1 MISISIVG
9 VTILTN
15 AKPSTEPISNGYLNP
30 ILIDINVIIEKFN
43 AHYYIFRWTYKLRVS
58 KSEMNDLA

>member
-1 MISISIVG
+1 MISISIVS
-9 VTILTN
+9 VTILIS

-43 AHYYIFRWTYKLRVS
+43 THYYIFRWTYKL
-58 KSEMNDLA
+58 